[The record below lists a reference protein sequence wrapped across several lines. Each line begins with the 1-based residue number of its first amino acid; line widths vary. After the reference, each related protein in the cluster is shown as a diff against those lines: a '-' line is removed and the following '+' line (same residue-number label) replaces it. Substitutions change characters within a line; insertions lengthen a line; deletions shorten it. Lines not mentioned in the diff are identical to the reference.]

1 MVGPNEEKTQVSD
14 VVPQQDLP
22 KEASLVQIYGP
33 SLGQRYV
40 IDSQE
45 MVMGRDSRSEIVI
58 DSDTVS
64 RSHARVYVEGNRVYV
79 QDLESTN
86 GTRVNDLEVSA
97 CVLQNGDHLKIGS
110 VIFKFITGGNAESL
124 YHEEIYRM
132 AIVDGLTGVPNRRY
146 FEEFLEREL
155 ARAVR
160 YKRPLALAVIDAD
173 HFKQVNDNFG
183 HLAGDYVLRLMARVA
198 RETTRREELFAR
210 YGGEE
215 FVLVM
220 PEKSAEHAHQYTE
233 KLRGL
238 IEGTHFEFDGETIA
252 VTVSIGLANLTPEIR
267 SVSEFVQAA
276 DSALYEAK
284 SRGRNRVF
292 VCGSK

>member
-14 VVPQQDLP
+14 VSPQQDLP

-40 IDSQE
+40 IDAQE

-64 RSHARVYVEGNRVYV
+64 RSHARIYVEGNRVYV

-97 CVLQNGDHLKIGS
+97 CALQNGDHLKIGS

-132 AIVDGLTGVPNRRY
+132 AIVDGLTEVPNRRY

-155 ARAVR
+155 ARAIR
-160 YKRPLALAVIDAD
+160 YQRPLALAVIDAD
-173 HFKQVNDNFG
+173 HFKQVNDNYG

-220 PEKSAEHAHQYTE
+220 PEKSAEHAHQYAE
-233 KLRGL
+233 KLRNL
-238 IEGTHFEFDGETIA
+238 IEGTHFEFDGETIS

-267 SVSEFVQAA
+267 SVSGFVQAA
-276 DSALYEAK
+276 DTALYEAK
-284 SRGRNRVF
+284 SRGRNRVC
-292 VCGSK
+292 VSGSG

>member
-1 MVGPNEEKTQVSD
+1 MVGRNEEKTQVSN
-14 VVPQQDLP
+14 VVVQHDLP

-40 IDSQE
+40 IDAQE
-45 MVMGRDSRSEIVI
+45 IILGRDSRSEIVI

-64 RSHARVYVEGNRVYV
+64 RSHARIYVQGNRVYV
-79 QDLESTN
+79 EDLKSTN
-86 GTRVNDLEVSA
+86 GTRVNDLEVNA
-97 CVLQNGDHLKIGS
+97 CVLQNGDHLKVGS
-110 VIFKFITGGNAESL
+110 VIFKFITGGNAEAL

-155 ARAVR
+155 ARAIR
-160 YKRPLALAVIDAD
+160 YQRPLALAVIDAD

-183 HLAGDYVLRLMARVA
+183 HLAGDYVLRLMAKIA
-198 RETTRREELFAR
+198 TETTRREELFAR

-220 PEKSAEHAHQYTE
+220 PEKSPEQALQYTE
-233 KLRGL
+233 KLRAL
-238 IEGTHFEFDGETIA
+238 IESTHFEFDGETIP
-252 VTVSIGLANLTPEIR
+252 VTVSIGLANLVPDIR
-267 SVSEFVQAA
+267 SVSGFVQAA

-284 SRGRNRVF
+284 SGGRNQVF
-292 VCGSK
+292 IHKSQ

>member
-14 VVPQQDLP
+14 VIPQQDLP

-33 SLGQRYV
+33 NLGQRYV
-40 IDSQE
+40 IDAQE

-64 RSHARVYVEGNRVYV
+64 RSHARIYVEGNRVYV

-97 CVLQNGDHLKIGS
+97 CALQNGDHLKIGS

-132 AIVDGLTGVPNRRY
+132 AIVDGLTEVPNRRY

-155 ARAVR
+155 ARAIR
-160 YKRPLALAVIDAD
+160 YQRPLALAVIDAD
-173 HFKQVNDNFG
+173 HFKQVNDNYG

-220 PEKSAEHAHQYTE
+220 PEKSAEHAHQYAE
-233 KLRGL
+233 KLRNL
-238 IEGTHFEFDGETIA
+238 IEGTHFEFDGETIS
-252 VTVSIGLANLTPEIR
+252 VTVSIGLANITPEIR
-267 SVSEFVQAA
+267 SVSGFVQAA
-276 DSALYEAK
+276 DTALYEAK

-292 VCGSK
+292 VSGSE